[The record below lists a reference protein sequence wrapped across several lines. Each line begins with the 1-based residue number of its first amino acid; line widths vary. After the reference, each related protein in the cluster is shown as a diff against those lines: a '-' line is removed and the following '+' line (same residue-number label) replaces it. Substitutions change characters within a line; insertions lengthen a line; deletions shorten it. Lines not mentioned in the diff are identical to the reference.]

1 MKNNAQRE
9 RNGVIPRIF
18 SVRSDPINMWTNNG
32 RPNNTDSEEEE
43 PSGNVEQGQKSQ
55 VRADQGRESA
65 AQIRHRP
72 RPNPNHTHTK
82 EKSAKVC
89 ASCQPFFYF
98 CFCLLFLFVYPPSHP
113 APPVATLSLGR
124 FENSK
129 P

>member
-18 SVRSDPINMWTNNG
+18 SVRSDPINMYG
-32 RPNNTDSEEEE
+32 RPNNTDSEEE

-72 RPNPNHTHTK
+72 RPNSNHTHTK

-89 ASCQPFFYF
+89 ASSQPFLYFVFVFYF
-98 CFCLLFLFVYPPSHP
+98 CSFTPHSSRSPGCHALL
-113 APPVATLSLGR
+113 G
-124 FENSK
+124 
-129 P
+129 